1 MQDSLKGALQRAGS
15 VAQSAATGNAQ
26 RLLRLE
32 DASRVM
38 RVLRLVIAAT
48 QSRHVAHAQ
57 FVPYLSARYSLWA
70 SIRSNH
76 TDGLVEGE
84 AIALTASRRTSLSA
98 HAFVLQAS
106 GVIGHN
112 GQDAYQELD
121 VKGRVMAHVAK
132 SIPPSTV
139 HFQSPRCVLQVSHSR
154 SLPVPGARTATSCAK
169 RAHGTPQQVRQ
180 LF

>member
-1 MQDSLKGALQRAGS
+1 VLGVWLNLRRQHMLNISCDWGCIPGYA
-15 VAQSAATGNAQ
+15 
-26 RLLRLE
+26 RL
-32 DASRVM
+32 
-38 RVLRLVIAAT
+38 T
-48 QSRHVAHAQ
+48 
-57 FVPYLSARYSLWA
+57 ARYSSNTIETCSSRSFCSL
-70 SIRSNH
+70 SICAIFSLDFYLTKSNH

-121 VKGRVMAHVAK
+121 VKGRVMAHAAK
-132 SIPPSTV
+132 TIPPSTV